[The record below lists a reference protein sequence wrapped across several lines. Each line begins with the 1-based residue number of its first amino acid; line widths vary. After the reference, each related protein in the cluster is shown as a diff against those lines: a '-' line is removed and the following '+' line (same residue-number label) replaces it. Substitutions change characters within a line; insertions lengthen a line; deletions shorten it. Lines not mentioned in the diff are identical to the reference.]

1 MLRQSSGPPTSN
13 PWCCK
18 EWSVPVLSSRLCL
31 YPWPSGLAT
40 LPFHQTVVAEG
51 YVVPDDATCS
61 TPSLASTMITRIVRS
76 YWLLAC
82 IPEPSS
88 CLASGVNPSRLMKR
102 KSRLNASTVHGA
114 GCCRL
119 HATRCPKVATGDESA
134 TPCHVFSVALTL
146 NEFVILYRWNSCLA
160 RKGISHS
167 SPVAWPV
174 GDVST
179 WWWVPFLRVA
189 VEIAFLE
196 PYITAPL
203 PAPSAAALLALE

>member
-1 MLRQSSGPPTSN
+1 MTVRASHASISSDRGRGRVRGAGRRHLFDPLV
-13 PWCCK
+13 
-18 EWSVPVLSSRLCL
+18 SV
-31 YPWPSGLAT
+31 
-40 LPFHQTVVAEG
+40 
-51 YVVPDDATCS
+51 DDDYEDCQ
-61 TPSLASTMITRIVRS
+61 IWS

-119 HATRCPKVATGDESA
+119 HATRCPKVVTGDESA

-196 PYITAPL
+196 PYTTAPL